1 MDRNLSGKPVFQ
13 KVVDSKAIGQT
24 SQLRLKTLIS
34 QADGSN
40 GIVKSSLDKIVV
52 LTQSCIE
59 VTF

>member
-13 KVVDSKAIGQT
+13 KVVDSNVIGQT
-24 SQLRLKTLIS
+24 SQLRLKTLNS
-34 QADGSN
+34 QADISN
-40 GIVKSSLDKIVV
+40 GIVKSNLDKIVV